1 MAQSTVNVLLFSHIT
16 YKMTFLYK
24 NHMTSSLSSH
34 QSKTVAEQEL
44 RQPSGMSPEAHRAVV
59 GVTAAPQKAEGY
71 TKVLRCCIV
80 FARAR
85 QGPVACR

>member
-1 MAQSTVNVLLFSHIT
+1 MVQSTVNVLLFSHII

-24 NHMTSSLSSH
+24 NHMTSSLSPH
-34 QSKTVAEQEL
+34 QGRTVAEQVL

-59 GVTAAPQKAEGY
+59 GVTAAPQKAEGC
-71 TKVLRCCIV
+71 TKVLKCCII

-85 QGPVACR
+85 HGPVACR